1 MTTHA
6 LSGEQNRK
14 DAIMAKLWLD
24 LGNTRLKYWLTDDVG
39 QIITSDAKQHL
50 QAPAEL
56 LIGLTDRFANLAP
69 EFIGVSS
76 VLGNEVNAQVAQ
88 SLSTLDIAFEFVH
101 VDACHPLLSSDYD
114 ASQLGVDRWLQI
126 LGAVDN
132 KKRQC
137 IVGCGTALTIDLTD
151 HAHHLGGY
159 IFPSIYLQREALFS
173 GTKQISIVEGTFN
186 SISEGTTT
194 SDAVHR
200 GILLSIVGAIN
211 EIARRSPN
219 YEFILTGGDAPI
231 LAQHLTVPIHIRE
244 SLLLNGLMRYFDE
257 PSRQN

>member
-1 MTTHA
+1 M
-6 LSGEQNRK
+6 SN
-14 DAIMAKLWLD
+14 LWLD
-24 LGNTRLKYWLTDDVG
+24 LGNTRLKYWLADDIG

-56 LIGLTDRFANLAP
+56 LIGLTDRFSALAP

-76 VLGNEVNAQVAQ
+76 VLGEEVNAQVAE
-88 SLSTLDIAFEFVH
+88 SLASLDIPFEFVH
-101 VDACHPLLSSDYD
+101 VDAHHPLLTSDYD
-114 ASQLGVDRWLQI
+114 AGQLGVDRWLQI
-126 LGAVDN
+126 LGAVDR

-137 IVGCGTALTIDLTD
+137 IVGCGTALTIDLVD

-173 GTKQISIVEGTFN
+173 GTKQISISEGTFT
-186 SISEGTTT
+186 SISEGVNT

-211 EIARRSPN
+211 EIARRNPN
-219 YEFILTGGDAPI
+219 YEFTLTGGDAPL
-231 LAQHLTVPIHIRE
+231 LAQHLNHPIHIKD
-244 SLLLNGLMRYFDE
+244 SLLLNGLMCYFDQQNE
-257 PSRQN
+257 SR